1 MSNIDEDEALFED
14 LYGDDEQTTSKTEV
28 KQQEEKKSESEPAP
42 EPTQSE
48 EKTEQTETTAQS
60 AEPAQE
66 QSQGEEQNQTQQA
79 EQSQQQDQSEQ
90 TEQQQAAPDASA
102 QPQQPFPQAGNVPP
116 PPQFD
121 PSQYAAYQQ
130 FPGMPP
136 LPAVP
141 GAPGVPGVPGQNY
154 PGAMPPVPP
163 PPPASGS
170 PVQHE
175 PSQVGKDSGKMFI
188 GGLNWDTTEE
198 GLVEYFSKYGEITDY
213 TIMKDSST
221 GRSRGFGFLTFKDP
235 KSVDEVIKTD
245 HILDGKL
252 IDPKRA
258 IAREEQDRVGKI
270 FVGGIDPMVNEKEF
284 YDFFAQYGSIID
296 AQLMID
302 KDTGRSRGFG
312 FITYDS
318 PDAVDRVT
326 VNKYL
331 TLKGKAMEVKR
342 AEPRGQHQQNVM
354 MQQQQQQQQ
363 NYYNQYGAAYGG
375 MYPQAAAGGMY
386 GQQVNPAMNQEYMR
400 YYQWF
405 MYQQAQQA
413 AAAATTAGQSP
424 TMGESQP
431 AQPLNPQQ
439 QANESETEPQQ
450 EYNEDRANHDYED
463 NPHRDQRRMNLPK
476 GPKRSFPQSGP
487 RGRGGYHRR
496 GRGYHPYSR
505 GGRR

>member
-14 LYGDDEQTTSKTEV
+14 LYGDDEQTTSNTEV
-28 KQQEEKKSESEPAP
+28 KPTEEK
-42 EPTQSE
+42 
-48 EKTEQTETTAQS
+48 S
-60 AEPAQE
+60 AEPTPVEETQE
-66 QSQGEEQNQTQQA
+66 PAKETEESASPEVSAAPEETNQP
-79 EQSQQQDQSEQ
+79 QQDAQQPQEPQ
-90 TEQQQAAPDASA
+90 PEQQQQQTPQATPDTVP
-102 QPQQPFPQAGNVPP
+102 QPPQQATNAPGQQ
-116 PPQFD
+116 QFD
-121 PSQYAAYQQ
+121 PSQFQGYQQ

-136 LPAVP
+136 LPSVP
-141 GAPGVPGVPGQNY
+141 GMPPQGFPGMQG
-154 PGAMPPVPP
+154 GAMPPVPP
-163 PPPASGS
+163 APQ
-170 PVQHE
+170 VQHE

-198 GLVEYFSKYGEITDY
+198 GLVEYFSKFGEVSDY
-213 TIMKDSST
+213 TIMKDTAT

-258 IAREEQDRVGKI
+258 IAREEQDRIGKI

-331 TLKGKAMEVKR
+331 SLKGKAMEVKR
-342 AEPRGQHQQNVM
+342 AEPRGQHQQNVL

-363 NYYNQYGAAYGG
+363 NYYNQYGGASYGQ
-375 MYPQAAAGGMY
+375 MYPQATAAASTGNMY

-413 AAAATTAGQSP
+413 QQAAAATAAGQSP
-424 TMGESQP
+424 TMAESQP
-431 AQPLNPQQ
+431 AQQPLNPQQ
-439 QANESETEPQQ
+439 QANDPEPEAQQ
-450 EYNEDRANHDYED
+450 DYNNEERSNHNDDYD
-463 NPHRDQRRMNLPK
+463 NPHRDQRRMNVPK
-476 GPKRSFPQSGP
+476 GPRRSYGQSGP